1 MAKDKV
7 FDCIASWVLKCINSH
22 FYWTPNPFTVILH
35 SSREIFREYAAEHF
49 KVMPLEL
56 EDAKSS
62 FYKALREKTAAYQQR
77 EYKIRYCTLIHSV
90 KWHQRKWLK
99 RHYSKWYIN
108 RMRR

>member
-22 FYWTPNPFTVILH
+22 LYWTPNPFTVILH

-56 EDAKSS
+56 E
-62 FYKALREKTAAYQQR
+62 
-77 EYKIRYCTLIHSV
+77 YKIRYCTLIHSV
-90 KWHQRKWLK
+90 KWHRRKWLK